1 MTDKEFMNFVEEL
14 NEYLS
19 TEKIFIKNRKRF
31 DEVKQAT
38 EIANELFA
46 DAKISVVDDALQ
58 LGSLVL
64 RIEGFDIV
72 ARGEREIVLFTQLIS
87 KADNFEIYPIGD
99 EKIMFA
105 VMFNNALI
113 KVPQGK

>member
-1 MTDKEFMNFVEEL
+1 MTDKEFMDFIEEL
-14 NEYLS
+14 NKYLA
-19 TEKIFIKNRKRF
+19 TEKIFIKNYERF
-31 DEVKQAT
+31 NEVRRAT
-38 EIANELFA
+38 EIANELFT
-46 DAKISVVDDALQ
+46 DANISVSDDVLQ

-64 RIEGFDIV
+64 RIEGFDITV
-72 ARGEREIVLFTQLIS
+72 RGKREIELFNELIS